1 MARANIYKFQK
12 MATVNIYKWNELG
25 KEDKT
30 RILTRSEVEI
40 EEVMQKVK
48 EIVKDVKENGDD
60 AIAKYC
66 KKFDNVDLKPSE
78 FKVSEEEIK
87 DAYNNIDKN
96 LLKAIKR
103 ANRNIQNFHKAQMP
117 KDIEIEIEKDVIA
130 GRRTLPLESTGL
142 YVPGGK
148 AVYPSVMLMLSAPA
162 KVAKVRTIIACTP
175 TRTKNLDP
183 ATIVAADLN
192 NVALYKI
199 GGIQAIA
206 AMAYGTETIPNVE
219 VIAGPG
225 NPYVSAAQRIVA
237 ADAKTKISFP
247 PGPSEGMVIADEF
260 ANPKFCAAD
269 MISEA
274 EHGPDSAGI
283 LVTYSEKLAKEVR
296 IHAELMIEKLPDV
309 RKHYIEENL
318 KKYSGI
324 ILTEN
329 LQQAIDFVN
338 EYAPEHLVIACRN
351 PRRLMKKIKNAGTIC
366 LGNWTPITA
375 GNFMVGSNAILP
387 TGKYGKIFSGISIDT
402 FLKFPTYE
410 ILTKRGLKRIRSDL
424 NLFCD
429 FEGFPGHKNAVEV
442 RFQK

>member
-1 MARANIYKFQK
+1 
-12 MATVNIYKWNELG
+12 MATINIYKW
-25 KEDKT
+25 KEIDNKLQQK
-30 RILTRSEVEI
+30 ILNRSEVEI

-60 AIAKYC
+60 AIVKYC
-66 KKFDNVDLKPSE
+66 KKFDGVDLKPSE
-78 FKVSEEEIK
+78 FKVSENEIK
-87 DAYNNIDKN
+87 DAYKKIDKK
-96 LLKAIKR
+96 LLKAINR
-103 ANRNIQNFHKAQMP
+103 ANKNIQNFHNALMP
-117 KDIEIEIEKDVIA
+117 KDVEIETEKGVIA
-130 GRRTLPLESTGL
+130 GRKILPLDSAGL

-162 KVAKVRTIIACTP
+162 KVAKVKNIIACTP
-175 TRTKNLDP
+175 AKTKNLDP

-192 NVALYKI
+192 NVTLYKI

-206 AMAYGTETIPNVE
+206 AMAYGTETIHAVD

-237 ADAKTKISFP
+237 MDAKVKISFP

-269 MISEA
+269 IISEA

-283 LVTYSEKLAKEVR
+283 LVTYSEKLAKEVK
-296 IHAELMIEKLPDV
+296 IIAENFIEKLPDI
-309 RKHYIEENL
+309 RKNYIEENL

-324 ILTEN
+324 ILTKN

-338 EYAPEHLVIACRN
+338 KYAPEHLVVACKN

-375 GNFMVGSNAILP
+375 GNFIVGTNAILP
-387 TGKYGKIFSGISIDT
+387 TGKYGKIFSGISVDT

-410 ILTKRGLKRIRSDL
+410 ILTKKGLKRIRSDL

>member
-1 MARANIYKFQK
+1 M
-12 MATVNIYKWNELG
+12 MATINIYKWKEIDNELQQ
-25 KEDKT
+25 K
-30 RILTRSEVEI
+30 ILNRSEVEI

-48 EIVKDVKENGDD
+48 EIVKDVKENGDA
-60 AIAKYC
+60 AIVKYC
-66 KKFDNVDLKPSE
+66 KKFDGVDLKPSE
-78 FKVSEEEIK
+78 FKVSEDEIK
-87 DAYNNIDKN
+87 EAYEKIDKK

-103 ANRNIQNFHKAQMP
+103 ANKNIQNFHNALMP
-117 KDIEIEIEKDVIA
+117 KDIEIETEKGVIA
-130 GRRTLPLESTGL
+130 GRMVLPLDSAGL

-162 KVAKVRTIIACTP
+162 KVAKVKNIIACTP
-175 TRTKNLDP
+175 AKTKNLDP

-192 NVALYKI
+192 NVTLYKI
-199 GGIQAIA
+199 GGVQAIA
-206 AMAYGTETIPNVE
+206 AMAYGTETIHAVD

-225 NPYVSAAQRIVA
+225 NPYISAAQRIVA
-237 ADAKTKISFP
+237 MDAKVKISFP

-283 LVTYSEKLAKEVR
+283 LVTYSEKLAKGVK
-296 IHAELMIEKLPDV
+296 IIAENFIEKLPDI
-309 RKHYIEENL
+309 RKKYIEENL

-351 PRRLMKKIKNAGTIC
+351 PKNVMKKIKNAGTMC
-366 LGNWTPITA
+366 VGNWTPITA
-375 GNFMVGSNAILP
+375 GNFMVGTNAILP
-387 TGKYGKIFSGISIDT
+387 TGKYGKIFSGISVDT

-410 ILTKRGLKRIRSDL
+410 ILTEKGLKRIRKDL

-442 RFQK
+442 RF

>member
-1 MARANIYKFQK
+1 MV
-12 MATVNIYKWNELG
+12 TVNIYKWNETDSEQ
-25 KEDKT
+25 KSK
-30 RILTRSEVEI
+30 ILNRAEVEI

-48 EIVKDVKENGDD
+48 EIVKDVKENGDE
-60 AIAKYC
+60 AIVKYC
-66 KKFDNVDLKPSE
+66 KKFDNIDLQPSE
-78 FKVSEEEIK
+78 FKVSKEEIK
-87 DAYNNIDKN
+87 EAYKNIDKN

-103 ANRNIQNFHKAQMP
+103 ANRNIQKFHKAQIP
-117 KDIEIEIEKDVIA
+117 NDIEIEIEKGVIA
-130 GRRTLPLESTGL
+130 GRRTLPLDIAGL

-162 KVAKVRTIIACTP
+162 NIAKVKNIIACTP
-175 TRTKNLDP
+175 AKNKSKKLDP

-192 NVALYKI
+192 NVTIYKI

-206 AMAYGTETIPNVE
+206 AMAYGTETIPKVD

-237 ADAKTKISFP
+237 TDTKVKISFP
-247 PGPSEGMVIADEF
+247 PGPSEGMVIADEY
-260 ANPKFCAAD
+260 ANSKFCAAD
-269 MISEA
+269 IVSEA

-283 LVTYSEKLAKEVR
+283 LVTYSEKIAREVQTA
-296 IHAELMIEKLPDV
+296 AENFIEKLPDI
-309 RKHYIEENL
+309 RKRYIEENL

-338 EYAPEHLVIACRN
+338 EYAPEHLVVACKN
-351 PRRLMKKIKNAGTIC
+351 PKQVMKKIKNAGTIC

-375 GNFMVGSNAILP
+375 GNFIVGTNAILP
-387 TGKYGKIFSGISIDT
+387 TGKYGKNFSGISVET

-410 ILTKRGLKRIRSDL
+410 ILTKKGLKRVRKDL

-429 FEGFPGHKNAVEV
+429 FEGFPGHKNAVNA
-442 RFQK
+442 RF

>member
-1 MARANIYKFQK
+1 
-12 MATVNIYKWNELG
+12 MATINIYKWKDIDNDLQQ
-25 KEDKT
+25 K
-30 RILTRSEVEI
+30 ILNRSEVEI

-60 AIAKYC
+60 AIVKYC
-66 KKFDNVDLKPSE
+66 KKFDGVDLKPSE
-78 FKVSEEEIK
+78 FKISENEIK
-87 DAYNNIDKN
+87 DAYKKIDKK
-96 LLKAIKR
+96 LLTAIKR
-103 ANRNIQNFHKAQMP
+103 ANKNIRNFHNALMP
-117 KDIEIEIEKDVIA
+117 KDIKIETEKGVIA
-130 GRRTLPLESTGL
+130 GRMVLPLESAGL

-162 KVAKVRTIIACTP
+162 KVAKVKNIIACTP
-175 TRTKNLDP
+175 AKTKNLDP

-206 AMAYGTETIPNVE
+206 AMAYGTETIPKVD

-237 ADAKTKISFP
+237 TDAKVKIPFP

-269 MISEA
+269 IISES

-283 LVTYSEKLAKEVR
+283 LITYSEKLAKEVK
-296 IHAELMIEKLPDV
+296 IIAENFIEKLPDI
-309 RKHYIEENL
+309 RKNYIEENL

-324 ILTEN
+324 ILTKN

-338 EYAPEHLVIACRN
+338 KYAPEHLVVACKN

-387 TGKYGKIFSGISIDT
+387 TGKYGKIFSGISVDT

-410 ILTKRGLKRIRSDL
+410 ILTERGLKRIRSDL

-442 RFQK
+442 RFQE

>member
-1 MARANIYKFQK
+1 

-25 KEDKT
+25 GEEKAK
-30 RILTRSEVEI
+30 ILNRSEIEI
-40 EEVMQKVK
+40 EEVMQKAK
-48 EIVKDVKENGDD
+48 EILKDVKENGDD
-60 AIAKYC
+60 AIVKYC
-66 KKFDNVDLKPSE
+66 KKFDCVDLEPSD
-78 FKVSEEEIK
+78 FKVSEYEIK
-87 DAYNNIDKN
+87 EAYKNIDKN

-103 ANRNIQNFHKAQMP
+103 ANRNIKNFHAAQIP
-117 KDIEIEIEKDVIA
+117 KDIEIEIERGVIA
-130 GRRTLPLESTGL
+130 GRRTLPLESAGL

-162 KVAKVRTIIACTP
+162 KVAKVNNIIACTP
-175 TRTKNLDP
+175 ARTKNLDP
-183 ATIVAADLN
+183 ATIAAADLN
-192 NVALYKI
+192 NVTLYKI

-206 AMAYGTETIPNVE
+206 AMAYGTETISKTD

-237 ADAKTKISFP
+237 TDAGVKISFP
-247 PGPSEGMVIADEF
+247 PGPSEGVVIADEF
-260 ANPKFCAAD
+260 ANSKFCAAD

-283 LVTYSEKLAKEVR
+283 FVTYSERLAKEVR
-296 IHAELMIEKLPDV
+296 VHTELMIEKLPDV

-324 ILTEN
+324 VLLNN

-338 EYAPEHLVIACRN
+338 EYAPEHLVVACRN
-351 PRRLMKKIKNAGTIC
+351 PRRLMRRIKNAGTIC
-366 LGNWTPITA
+366 LGKWTPITA

-387 TGKYGKIFSGISIDT
+387 TGKYGKIFSGISVDT

-410 ILTKRGLKRIRSDL
+410 ILTRKGLKRIRNDL

-429 FEGFPGHKNAVEV
+429 FEGFPGHKNSVNV
-442 RFQK
+442 RF